1 MDGTPRR
8 RWLRWGNVVAVLVLG
23 VLGVGASVV
32 PAQAAQTRS
41 ESGVV
46 DAVGAPV
53 VALSKVPSTHRVDVL
68 TGRPVNAPVVAS
80 SGVHPMLVV
89 LGGVIAGF
97 VLVISALL
105 LLPVSRRRRAAGVSA
120 AGLDHRHAC
129 VAGRAGHIRLQD
141 RRT

>member
-1 MDGTPRR
+1 M
-8 RWLRWGNVVAVLVLG
+8 AVLVLG
-23 VLGVGASVV
+23 VLGVGASV
-32 PAQAAQTRS
+32 
-41 ESGVV
+41 
-46 DAVGAPV
+46 VGAPV

-120 AGLDHRHAC
+120 AGLDHRHVC

>member
-1 MDGTPRR
+1 MA
-8 RWLRWGNVVAVLVLG
+8 LLALG
-23 VLGVGASVV
+23 VLGVGASAM
-32 PAQAAQTRS
+32 PAHAAETRT
-41 ESGVV
+41 ESGAIVTTV
-46 DAVGAPV
+46 TPIAT
-53 VALSKVPSTHRVDVL
+53 LSKVPVTHRVDVL

-97 VLVISALL
+97 ALVISALL
-105 LLPVSRRRRAAGVSA
+105 LLPVNRRRRAASVSV

-129 VAGRAGHIRLQD
+129 LAVRDGHTRLRD